1 MAEEVKKSRPAPDP
15 NSAKFK
21 LGQIAAKAY
30 SDAMEAKKRGEMVGW
45 CASNFPV
52 EIPETLGLY
61 VCYPENQAAGI
72 AARGGGER
80 MCNEAEGEG
89 YSNDICAYARISLAY
104 AKLKSAPEQDM
115 PMPDFVL
122 CCNNI
127 CNCMTKWYENIAR
140 MCNVPLIMID
150 IPYNNTVEVA
160 DQNVRYVRGQ
170 FDKAIKQLEEL
181 TGKKFD
187 EKKFEHACEN
197 ANRTAKAWLKVCDY
211 LQYKPAPYSG
221 FDLFNHMADVVTAR
235 ARVEAAEAFEQL
247 AKDLDE
253 TIAKGETTT
262 PFPEKYR
269 VMFEGI
275 PCWPKL
281 PALFKPLKTHGVN
294 VTAVVYAPAFGF
306 VYNNIDEM
314 ARAYYKAPNSVCIEQ
329 GVDWREGICRDNKV
343 DGVLVHYNR
352 SCKPWSGYM
361 AEMQRRFTADL
372 GIPCAGFDGDQ
383 ADPRNFNAA
392 QYETRVEGLVEAME
406 ANKQA
411 KEAK

>member
-127 CNCMTKWYENIAR
+127 WFQFSKITPKI
-140 MCNVPLIMID
+140 
-150 IPYNNTVEVA
+150 IPANH
-160 DQNVRYVRGQ
+160 QVRYSPRLLHSFYRLGTN
-170 FDKAIKQLEEL
+170 
-181 TGKKFD
+181 TG
-187 EKKFEHACEN
+187 CIPG
-197 ANRTAKAWLKVCDY
+197 NR
-211 LQYKPAPYSG
+211 Q
-221 FDLFNHMADVVTAR
+221 
-235 ARVEAAEAFEQL
+235 
-247 AKDLDE
+247 
-253 TIAKGETTT
+253 I
-262 PFPEKYR
+262 
-269 VMFEGI
+269 
-275 PCWPKL
+275 
-281 PALFKPLKTHGVN
+281 
-294 VTAVVYAPAFGF
+294 
-306 VYNNIDEM
+306 
-314 ARAYYKAPNSVCIEQ
+314 PNS
-329 GVDWREGICRDNKV
+329 RDTQ
-343 DGVLVHYNR
+343 
-352 SCKPWSGYM
+352 M
-361 AEMQRRFTADL
+361 RR
-372 GIPCAGFDGDQ
+372 
-383 ADPRNFNAA
+383 
-392 QYETRVEGLVEAME
+392 V
-406 ANKQA
+406 
-411 KEAK
+411 

>member
-127 CNCMTKWYENIAR
+127 CNCMIKWYEN
-140 MCNVPLIMID
+140 
-150 IPYNNTVEVA
+150 
-160 DQNVRYVRGQ
+160 
-170 FDKAIKQLEEL
+170 
-181 TGKKFD
+181 
-187 EKKFEHACEN
+187 
-197 ANRTAKAWLKVCDY
+197 
-211 LQYKPAPYSG
+211 
-221 FDLFNHMADVVTAR
+221 
-235 ARVEAAEAFEQL
+235 L
-247 AKDLDE
+247 AKELN
-253 TIAKGETTT
+253 I
-262 PFPEKYR
+262 P
-269 VMFEGI
+269 MFMR
-275 PCWPKL
+275 PS
-281 PALFKPLKTHGVN
+281 
-294 VTAVVYAPAFGF
+294 
-306 VYNNIDEM
+306 
-314 ARAYYKAPNSVCIEQ
+314 R
-329 GVDWREGICRDNKV
+329 R
-343 DGVLVHYNR
+343 
-352 SCKPWSGYM
+352 GY
-361 AEMQRRFTADL
+361 TW
-372 GIPCAGFDGDQ
+372 
-383 ADPRNFNAA
+383 
-392 QYETRVEGLVEAME
+392 
-406 ANKQA
+406 
-411 KEAK
+411 

>member
-1 MAEEVKKSRPAPDP
+1 MAEEVKKKRPPLDP
-15 NSAKFK
+15 NSAKAR
-21 LGQIAAKAY
+21 LGKIAAEAY
-30 SDAMEAKKRGEMVGW
+30 SSAQAAKERGEMVGW
-45 CASNFPV
+45 CSSNFPV
-52 EIPETLGLY
+52 EIPETLGLA
-61 VCYPENQAAGI
+61 VVYPENQAAGI
-72 AARGGGER
+72 AARGAGER
-80 MCNEAEGEG
+80 MCNISEADG

-104 AKLKSAPEQDM
+104 AKIKSAPEQDM
-115 PMPDFVL
+115 PQPDFLL

-127 CNCMTKWYENIAR
+127 CNCMIKWYENLAKELNIP
-140 MCNVPLIMID
+140 MIMID
-150 IPYNNTVEVA
+150 IPFNPDYEVSDAEVA
-160 DQNVRYVRGQ
+160 YVRDQ
-170 FDKAIKQLEEL
+170 FRAAIKQLEEL

-187 EKKFEHACEN
+187 EKKFEQACAN
-197 ANRTAKAWLKVCDY
+197 ANRTASAWLRVCDY

-221 FDLFNHMADVVTAR
+221 FDLFNHMADIVTAR
-235 ARVEAAEAFEQL
+235 SKVQAAEAFEL
-247 AKDLDE
+247 LEKDLE
-253 TIAKGETTT
+253 QMIKEGTTTT
-262 PFPEKYR
+262 PFPEQYR

-281 PALFKPLKTHGVN
+281 HNLFKPLKEHGVN

-306 VYNNIDEM
+306 VYDDLDGM

-392 QYETRVEGLVEAME
+392 QYETRVQGLVEAM
-406 ANKQA
+406 AQNAMNK
-411 KEAK
+411 EG

>member
-80 MCNEAEGEG
+80 MCNEAEGDG

-140 MCNVPLIMID
+140 MCNIPLIMID
-150 IPYNNTVEVA
+150 IPYNNTVDVHDE
-160 DQNVRYVRGQ
+160 NVKYVRAQ

-187 EKKFEHACEN
+187 EKKFEQACAN
-197 ANRTAKAWLKVCDY
+197 ANRTAKAWLKVCDF

-235 ARVEAAEAFEQL
+235 ATVRS
-247 AKDLDE
+247 
-253 TIAKGETTT
+253 G
-262 PFPEKYR
+262 
-269 VMFEGI
+269 
-275 PCWPKL
+275 
-281 PALFKPLKTHGVN
+281 
-294 VTAVVYAPAFGF
+294 
-306 VYNNIDEM
+306 
-314 ARAYYKAPNSVCIEQ
+314 
-329 GVDWREGICRDNKV
+329 RD
-343 DGVLVHYNR
+343 
-352 SCKPWSGYM
+352 S
-361 AEMQRRFTADL
+361 
-372 GIPCAGFDGDQ
+372 
-383 ADPRNFNAA
+383 
-392 QYETRVEGLVEAME
+392 
-406 ANKQA
+406 
-411 KEAK
+411 